1 MRTALAAC
9 AAALALVFSGCGG
22 GDDEIYGPE
31 AQSVADSF
39 VRALVANGDPR
50 LAATYAVGD
59 AKQHLDLWHDY
70 FVRDGV
76 RTVEGPGS
84 ARANCVKPFPVF
96 AAPRSDD
103 CIIYRL
109 VGLMPIGNTARTLVT
124 TARFRVWLTEA
135 DGRWRVS
142 EFDYAPH
149 LETR

>member
-1 MRTALAAC
+1 MRGALAA
-9 AAALALVFSGCGG
+9 AAAILPLALAGCGG
-22 GDDEIYGPE
+22 GDDEVYGPE
-31 AQSVADSF
+31 ARATADGF
-39 VRALVANGDPR
+39 VRALVANGNPR
-50 LAATYAVGD
+50 LAATYASGD
-59 AKQHLDLWHDY
+59 AKQHLDLWHAH

-84 ARANCVKPFPVF
+84 ARSNCVKPFPVF
-96 AAPRSDD
+96 APPRAAD

-109 VGLMPIGNTARTLVT
+109 VGLMPIGESPRTLVT

>member
-1 MRTALAAC
+1 VKTALAAR
-9 AAALALVFSGCGG
+9 AAASALVLAGCG
-22 GDDEIYGPE
+22 GDDEVYGPE
-31 AQSVADSF
+31 ARSAADAF
-39 VRALVANGDPR
+39 VRALVANGDPE
-50 LAATYAVGD
+50 LAATSAVGG

-109 VGLMPIGNTARTLVT
+109 VGLMPIGNSARTLVT
-124 TARFRVWLTEA
+124 TARFRVWLTES

-142 EFDYAPH
+142 EFDYTPH